1 MDTQPATNMRMI
13 WASAVALLYGLGAHA
28 AFQTNWGNV
37 LIGTLSI
44 SFLLLTPLA
53 IGAITVALSPARVR
67 TSLVYAIFAP
77 WAPCF
82 LLAGIAILLQREL
95 ALCVGMALPIFLPL
109 SSVGGLL
116 AAVAWRRRSAPVR
129 SNGAVMGLLIML
141 PFLFAPLE
149 RQIAP
154 TAQER
159 TVERSVTIEADAQ
172 TVWQHFVV
180 VPTIQDSEQ
189 RIAWFRL
196 LGLPQPV
203 EAVLS
208 RTGPHGMRHARYSS
222 GMAVIEPIVEWQPH
236 RRYAFEV
243 HLDPNAPL
251 PSPLWR
257 AADDNDHLDIQRV
270 EYEVEP
276 QSDGAVVLHL
286 RTTYRLA
293 TPFNPY
299 SGRWI
304 DFLLADFEAYILRIV
319 KARAEL

>member
-1 MDTQPATNMRMI
+1 MDRQPGTNVRMM
-13 WASAVALLYGLGAHA
+13 WAGALALLYGLGAHA

-44 SFLLLTPLA
+44 SFLLLTPMT

-77 WAPCF
+77 WAPCC
-82 LLAGIAILLQREL
+82 LLGGIAVFLQREL

-109 SSVGGLL
+109 SSVGGVLV
-116 AAVAWRRRSAPVR
+116 AVACRWRGAPFR
-129 SNGAVMGLLIML
+129 SNGAAMGLLIML
-141 PFLFAPLE
+141 PFLFAPIE

-154 TAQER
+154 TAQVR
-159 TVERSVTIEADAQ
+159 TVESSVTIEADAQ

-180 VPTIQDSEQ
+180 VPTIQESEQ

-208 RTGPHGMRHARYSS
+208 QVGAHGMRHARYSN

-243 HLDPNAPL
+243 HLDPEAPL

-270 EYEVEP
+270 EYEIEP
-276 QSDGAVVLHL
+276 QSGGEVVLHL

-299 SGRWI
+299 SGRWV
-304 DFLLADFEAYILRIV
+304 DFLLADFESYILRIV
-319 KARAEL
+319 KGRAEL